1 MYYIIEVING
11 YDILDIE
18 YQIIQKHGILFE

>member
-18 YQIIQKHGILFE
+18 CQIIQKLGILFE